1 MYHPLNKDIIL
12 FFSST
17 YKCRMANKDNIST
30 CSGEPVNET
39 GIYADKLCTD
49 GYTEYSQIG
58 TSVFIITVN
67 VIHMCVILR
76 MKSQRKTLFHTTL
89 WLTTVS
95 DILTSLVTGLTA
107 ICRFRKLQVISFP
120 PLTVIVT
127 VTSGVILQGN
137 TWFKVFCIAERW
149 YLLAKPFK
157 YARSTFI
164 QWFFLWFGLA
174 LILVIIISTSM
185 YVTIFYYDPLMCFD
199 VGFGIYWSSS
209 RAVIYLI
216 VLPYILVNL
225 VTVAFAA
232 LFLRAFWKMKQRRKP
247 SSSSKLNAGKE
258 QSFNY
263 VFYSTMAYML
273 YATVCFILELLA
285 NFAQNLRQLKSWGLL
300 LNQTFG
306 LLNIIVFYGTLTS
319 YRQRL
324 LKSVTSC
331 RFSCRQS
338 SRQQEITTTQAE
350 HITLTTACHHR

>member
-58 TSVFIITVN
+58 TSVFIIAVN
-67 VIHMCVILR
+67 VIHMCVIMR

-164 QWFFLWFGLA
+164 RWFVLWFGLV
-174 LILVIIISTSM
+174 LSLVIIIS
-185 YVTIFYYDPLMCFD
+185 VTIHVPIFFYDPLICFD
-199 VGFGIYWSSS
+199 VGFGYISSS
-209 RAVIYLI
+209 SSGVICLI

-247 SSSSKLNAGKE
+247 SASSKSNAAKQ

-273 YATVCFILELLA
+273 YAIVFFILELLA
-285 NFAQNLRQLKSWGLL
+285 SIAQNLRQLKAWGLL

-306 LLNIIVFYGTLTS
+306 LLNIIILYGTLSS

-324 LKSVTSC
+324 CKSAPTRS
-331 RFSCRQS
+331 FSSRQS

-350 HITLTTACHHR
+350 HITLTTACHQK

>member
-1 MYHPLNKDIIL
+1 
-12 FFSST
+12 
-17 YKCRMANKDNIST
+17 MAKKEIIST

-67 VIHMCVILR
+67 MIHMCAILR

-199 VGFGIYWSSS
+199 VGFGIDFSSS

-232 LFLRAFWKMKQRRKP
+232 LFLRAFWKMEKRQKP

-273 YATVCFILELLA
+273 YATVCFILEMLA
-285 NFAQNLRQLKSWGLL
+285 NFAQNLWQLKSWGLL

-350 HITLTTACHHR
+350 HITLTTACHHK